1 MRVLEFENISKLYT
15 LGKIG
20 TGTLG
25 RDISRWWQTS
35 VLKHEDPYLKIG
47 EPSRHF
53 SNGGTDLFWALRD
66 INFKVDKGDVVG
78 IIGKNGSGK
87 STLLKI
93 LSKITS
99 PTKGEIRVKG
109 KVASLLEVGTGFHPD
124 LTGRE
129 NIYMNGTILGMTKSE
144 ISRKIDEI
152 VAFSGVADHIDT
164 PVKRYSSGMNV
175 RLGFAVAAHL
185 EPDIL
190 IVDEVL
196 AVGDAEF
203 QKKAIGKMQ
212 SVSTEDGRTVLFVS
226 HNMSSV
232 TQLCNRGV
240 VLDGGRLIFDGN
252 VHDAVNRYLG
262 ENSSLTLFEGIDGD
276 ENSLSLRSARVYQ
289 SDTSGPAFR
298 LSQPLYIDMAVKIT
312 TVLSG
317 LIIGFNIYSQYGSPL
332 ARADFNDSNH
342 ITTLEPGLYRFVF
355 TIPAC
360 TLANGNYKIAFD
372 VAERSVKKY
381 STNASDLYFEMVNE
395 PGGFG
400 SLYPNDIHYKN
411 SIIRTDWLQSM
422 TCIT

>member
-15 LGKIG
+15 LGNIG
-20 TGTLG
+20 TGTLS
-25 RDISRWWQTS
+25 RDLARWWQTS

-47 EPSRHF
+47 EPSRRF
-53 SNGGTDLFWALRD
+53 SNGGSDLFWALRD
-66 INFKVDKGDVVG
+66 INFNVDKGDVVG

-93 LSKITS
+93 LSRITS

-109 KVASLLEVGTGFHPD
+109 KIASLLEVGTGFHPD

-152 VAFSGVADHIDT
+152 VAFSGVEDHIDT

-212 SVSTEDGRTVLFVS
+212 SVSTEEGRTVLFVS
-226 HNMSSV
+226 HNMNSV

-240 VLDGGRLIFDGN
+240 VLDGGRLIFDGK
-252 VHDAVNRYLG
+252 VHDAVNKYLG
-262 ENSSLTLFEGIDGD
+262 ENNYLTSFEGIDGD
-276 ENSLSLRSARVYQ
+276 ENTLSIQRARVFQ
-289 SDTSGPAFR
+289 SDSTGPVF
-298 LSQPLYIDMAVKIT
+298 SVSKPLNIELEVNIAARP
-312 TVLSG
+312 SS
-317 LIIGFNIYSQYGSPL
+317 LIIGFNIYSQYGSPI

-342 ITTLEPGLYRFVF
+342 LTSLEPGLYRFAF

-360 TLANGNYKIAFD
+360 TLANGNYKIVFD
-372 VAERSVKKY
+372 VAERRIKKY
-381 STNASDLYFEMVNE
+381 SSEASDLYFEMVTG
-395 PGGFG
+395 PDGFG
-400 SLYPNDIHYKN
+400 AIYPNTLSYKN
-411 SIIRTDWLQSM
+411 SIIREDWLSELKRL
-422 TCIT
+422 

>member
-1 MRVLEFENISKLYT
+1 MRALEFENISKLYT

-20 TGTLG
+20 TGTLS
-25 RDISRWWQTS
+25 RDLTRWWQTS

-47 EPSRHF
+47 EANRRF
-53 SNGGTDLFWALRD
+53 NNGGDDLFWALRD
-66 INFKVDKGDVVG
+66 ISFNVDKGDVVG

-93 LSKITS
+93 LSKITA

-129 NIYMNGTILGMTKSE
+129 NIYMNGTILGMTKGE

-152 VAFSGVADHIDT
+152 VAFSGVEDHIDT
-164 PVKRYSSGMNV
+164 PVKRYSSGMKV

-196 AVGDAEF
+196 AVGDADF

-212 SVSTEDGRTVLFVS
+212 SVSTEEGRTVLFVS
-226 HNMSSV
+226 HNMNSV

-252 VHDAVNRYLG
+252 VHEAVNRYLG
-262 ENSSLTLFEGIDGD
+262 ENSFLSSFEGIDGD
-276 ENSLSLRSARVYQ
+276 ENVLSLKAARVYQ
-289 SDTSGPAFR
+289 QDCFGPLFN
-298 LSQPLYIDMAVKIT
+298 LSKPLHIEMEVNIAAK
-312 TVLSG
+312 LSA

-332 ARADFNDSNH
+332 ARADFNDRNLV
-342 ITTLEPGLYRFVF
+342 TTLDPGLYRFSF
-355 TIPAC
+355 TIPAY
-360 TLANGNYKIAFD
+360 TLANGNYKIVFD
-372 VAERSVKKY
+372 VAERNGKKY
-381 STNASDLYFEMVNE
+381 STKESDLYFEMVNE

-400 SLYPNDIHYKN
+400 SLYSNTKHNKN
-411 SIIRTDWLQSM
+411 SIIRADWLDE
-422 TCIT
+422 ITDF

>member
-20 TGTLG
+20 TGTLS
-25 RDISRWWQTS
+25 RDLARWWQTS
-35 VLKHEDPYLKIG
+35 ILKHEDPYLKIG
-47 EPSRHF
+47 EQNRRVNNAGS
-53 SNGGTDLFWALRD
+53 DLFWALRD
-66 INFKVDKGDVVG
+66 VNFSVDKGDVIG

-129 NIYMNGTILGMTKSE
+129 NIYMNGTILGMTKWE

-152 VAFSGVADHIDT
+152 VAFSGVEDHIDT

-196 AVGDAEF
+196 AVGDVEF

-212 SVSTEDGRTVLFVS
+212 SVSTDDGRTVLFVS
-226 HNMSSV
+226 HNMNSV
-232 TQLCNRGV
+232 TQLCNRGI
-240 VLDGGRLIFDGN
+240 VLDSGKLIFDGN
-252 VHDAVNRYLG
+252 VNDAVSKYMG
-262 ENSSLTLFEGIDGD
+262 ENNSLTSFEGIDGN
-276 ENSLSLRSARVYQ
+276 ESAAYIQSARVFQ
-289 SDTSGPAFR
+289 PEGQGPVFR
-298 LSQPLYIDMAVKIT
+298 VSQPLHVELEVNIVRR
-312 TVLSG
+312 LSL
-317 LIIGFNIYSQYGSPL
+317 LIIGFNIYSQYNSPL
-332 ARADFNDSNH
+332 ARVDFNDKNH
-342 ITTLEPGLYRFVF
+342 VTTLDPGSYRFYF
-355 TIPAC
+355 TIPPF
-360 TLANGNYKIAFD
+360 TLATGNYKIVFD
-372 VAERSVKKY
+372 VAERRIKTY
-381 STNASDLYFEMVNE
+381 STKASDIYFEMVNE
-395 PGGFG
+395 TDGFG
-400 SLYPNDIHYKN
+400 SIYPNNLPHRN
-411 SIIRTDWLQSM
+411 SIIRADWLTGM
-422 TCIT
+422 RRL